1 MKRLS
6 IILAVII
13 VICTLAISCSSKS
26 ETPKSSTSTSTTK
39 AQTSAASTS
48 TTKASTSAASTSA
61 SGSTTP
67 ATPKYGGEFILIQ
80 GVLGSPFGW
89 PVNIIGGTTQVIL
102 PALESLLR
110 MSKDGVPS
118 PWLAESY
125 DVKTDE
131 PSVTFHL
138 RKGIKFH
145 DGSDFNASV
154 VKFDYDICISKNK
167 APYWKSVEVVDDYTV
182 KVVLNYWVNIAM
194 ASFSDSAIGLIASM
208 QSFKANGEA
217 WANNHPIG
225 TGPFIFQ
232 KYDVDS
238 AMYYNKNPNYWQQG
252 KPYVD
257 KVKIVFADDPQVTK
271 NMMISGEGMAV
282 NYELGK
288 QTKEMLD
295 LGFKTITQHQ
305 ATYCLIPDTKN
316 PKSPL
321 ANQKVREA
329 IEYAIDKESIAK
341 GLGYGFWVAPYQM
354 PPKDNAAWNDKLTFK
369 REYNV
374 AKAKQLLTEAGYPN
388 GFSIEVVPG
397 YQKNTETSVA
407 IKSFLDAVGIKTT
420 LTIMD
425 TAAYNQYRSGDGWAN
440 AMLMEPIASYANYNQ
455 TLNYY
460 FSPTTAQFKSWDRTE
475 GFLAKFNASIRTA
488 QADINVIRDVDRY
501 MYENAMI
508 IPVHDG
514 GASLPVANYVMDGGF
529 LQRNFPV
536 YWNPESVWLNK

>member
-1 MKRLS
+1 
-6 IILAVII
+6 
-13 VICTLAISCSSKS
+13 
-26 ETPKSSTSTSTTK
+26 
-39 AQTSAASTS
+39 
-48 TTKASTSAASTSA
+48 
-61 SGSTTP
+61 
-67 ATPKYGGEFILIQ
+67 
-80 GVLGSPFGW
+80 VLGSPFGW
-89 PVNIIGGTTQVIL
+89 PVNIIGGTTQVVL

-110 MSKDGVPS
+110 MDSKGVPT
-118 PWLAESY
+118 PWLAEAY
-125 DVKTDE
+125 EVNTTE

-145 DGSDFNASV
+145 DGSDFNANV
-154 VKFDYDICISKNK
+154 VKFDFDTVISKNK
-167 APYWKSVEVVDDYTV
+167 APYWKSVAVIDDYTV
-182 KVVLNYWVNIAM
+182 KVTLNYWVNIAM
-194 ASFSDSAIGLIASM
+194 ASFSDSAIALIASM
-208 QSFKANGEA
+208 ESFKANGEA
-217 WANNHPIG
+217 WANTHPIG

-238 AMYYNKNPNYWQQG
+238 AMYYNKNPNYWQTG

-257 KVKIVFADDPQVTK
+257 KIKIVFADDPQTTK
-271 NMMISGEGMAV
+271 NMMIAGEGMAV

-288 QTKEMLD
+288 QTQEMLD

-329 IEYAIDKESIAK
+329 IEYAIDKEAIAK
-341 GLGYGFWVAPYQM
+341 GLGYGYWIAPYQL
-354 PPKDNAAWNDKLTFK
+354 PPKDNAAWNDQLTFK
-369 REYNV
+369 RVYDP

-407 IKSFLDAVGIKTT
+407 IKSYLDAVGIKTT

-425 TAAYNQYRSGDGWAN
+425 TATYNQYRSGDGWAN
-440 AMLMEPIASYANYNQ
+440 ALLMEPIASYANYNQ
-455 TLNYY
+455 TINYY
-460 FSPTTAQFKSWDRTE
+460 FAPTTPQFKSWDRTA
-475 GFLAKFNASIRTA
+475 GFLEKFNASITA
-488 QADINVIRDVDRY
+488 PQADINLIRDLDRY
-501 MYENAMI
+501 MYENAMV

-514 GASLPVANYVMDGGF
+514 GASLPVAKYVMDGGF

-536 YWNPESVWLNK
+536 YWNPESVWLDK